1 MSRKDRTTG
10 PQPEASGMAA
20 YPPGYPPRA
29 PAQAKRKRR
38 IFPWL
43 FLLANMAFLIW
54 LIAGLA
60 GGSNSG
66 ADAHTQAI
74 AQCSGNQW
82 QGLFKS
88 YQDCVT
94 HYGNGLNAA
103 SDVGKGIGA
112 ALIIGLWVA
121 FDVIVGGIYL
131 VFRLAT
137 RNKQPQV
144 VYVQQP
150 PYPNQPYQQPPPYQ
164 SPPEKKGPES

>member
-1 MSRKDRTTG
+1 MSRKNRTAG
-10 PQPEASGMAA
+10 PQPGAYGATA
-20 YPPGYPPRA
+20 YPPGYPPPPVKGKHRV
-29 PAQAKRKRR
+29 
-38 IFPWL
+38 FPWL
-43 FLLANMAFLIW
+43 FLLANVGFLIW
-54 LIAGLA
+54 LIAGIA
-60 GGSNSG
+60 GGSSSG
-66 ADAHTQAI
+66 ADAHAQAI

-137 RNKQPQV
+137 RNRQPQAA
-144 VYVQQP
+144 YNQSP
-150 PYPNQPYQQPPPYQ
+150 PYPYQPDQPPPPYQ
-164 SPPEKKGPES
+164 PPEAQHRGQQ